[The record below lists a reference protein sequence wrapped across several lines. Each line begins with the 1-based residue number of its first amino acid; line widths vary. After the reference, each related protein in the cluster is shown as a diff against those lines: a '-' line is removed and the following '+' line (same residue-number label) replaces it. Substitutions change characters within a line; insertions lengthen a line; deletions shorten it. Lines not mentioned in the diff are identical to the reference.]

1 MKKEKRDARIWL
13 RIPQR
18 LRRDIDRLAA
28 LEHLDRT
35 DYLRVRLEKIVAQE
49 SIAATGGQS

>member
-35 DYLRVRLEKIVAQE
+35 DYLRVKLEKIVAQE

>member
-18 LRRDIDRLAA
+18 LQRDLDRLAA
-28 LEHLDRT
+28 LAHLDRT
-35 DYLRVRLEKIVAQE
+35 DYLRVKLEEIAQRE
-49 SIAATGGQS
+49 SLAATGGQS